1 MTVPNSDDSS
11 LPSVNPSPIVSS
23 LSSPQVSSESFVQTS
38 TPVLSTPQDQIAT
51 PQASCSIPQEQSTT
65 PSSRA
70 AVENPL
76 VRAGLVPQHL
86 ADIFMTVH
94 ADEANDKRTS
104 RRITGVRVLTS
115 NDYVEIMKEKD
126 RKVKE
131 AAELKQK
138 RKEERELKKIKKEKE
153 REQKK
158 KELEEKRR
166 NKKERGKGKK
176 RQRHS
181 SSESGDQSVTG
192 SENEDVNNHNRPS
205 RRRCIRVPNRYHD
218 ENADS
223 EASDT
228 ECVICNARESLISEG
243 IVFWV
248 DYDSCGEWAH
258 TYCAFGSNTASRRF
272 VCSSC
277 ST

>member
-1 MTVPNSDDSS
+1 M
-11 LPSVNPSPIVSS
+11 
-23 LSSPQVSSESFVQTS
+23 
-38 TPVLSTPQDQIAT
+38 
-51 PQASCSIPQEQSTT
+51 
-65 PSSRA
+65 
-70 AVENPL
+70 
-76 VRAGLVPQHL
+76 RAGLVPQHL

-138 RKEERELKKIKKEKE
+138 RKEERELKKIEKEKE
-153 REQKK
+153 CEQKK

-181 SSESGDQSVTG
+181 SSESGEQFVTG
-192 SENEDVNNHNRPS
+192 SENEDVNNHNRLS
-205 RRRCIRVPNRYHD
+205 RRRCIRVPNRYRD

-223 EASDT
+223 EVSDT
-228 ECVICNARESLISEG
+228 ECVICNTREPLISEG

-248 DYDSCGEWAH
+248 DRDSCGEWAH
-258 TYCAFGSNTASRRF
+258 TYCVFGSNTASRRF

>member
-1 MTVPNSDDSS
+1 M
-11 LPSVNPSPIVSS
+11 
-23 LSSPQVSSESFVQTS
+23 
-38 TPVLSTPQDQIAT
+38 
-51 PQASCSIPQEQSTT
+51 
-65 PSSRA
+65 
-70 AVENPL
+70 
-76 VRAGLVPQHL
+76 RAGLVQQHL
-86 ADIFMTVH
+86 ADIIMTVH

-115 NDYVEIMKEKD
+115 NDYVEIMKEK
-126 RKVKE
+126 
-131 AAELKQK
+131 QK
-138 RKEERELKKIKKEKE
+138 RKEERELKKIENEKE
-153 REQKK
+153 CEQKK

-166 NKKERGKGKK
+166 NKKEREKGKK

-181 SSESGDQSVTG
+181 SSESGEQAITG
-192 SENEDVNNHNRPS
+192 SENEDVNNHIRQS
-205 RRRCIRVPNRYHD
+205 RRRCIRVPNRYRD

-228 ECVICNARESLISEG
+228 ECVICNAREPLISDG

-248 DYDSCGEWAH
+248 DCDRCGEWAH
-258 TYCAFGSNTASRRF
+258 MYCAFGSNTASRRF